1 VKFLRATQH
10 LRQIET
16 LSDPRGMSALPPKA
30 DIARL
35 SLYRAA
41 MTATLAP
48 PIARAAQELVQ
59 RNFEAP

>member
-1 VKFLRATQH
+1 
-10 LRQIET
+10 
-16 LSDPRGMSALPPKA
+16 MSALPPKV

-41 MTATLAP
+41 VNYATATLVP
-48 PIARAAQELVQ
+48 PIARAVQELVQ

>member
-1 VKFLRATQH
+1 MTAGLK
-10 LRQIET
+10 
-16 LSDPRGMSALPPKA
+16 SDKA
-30 DIARL
+30 QNERMFFRFAPESGHARL